1 MEKNNDQK
9 ANKNSN
15 ENKNPHTE
23 KQPINIEE
31 EINNSNLNID
41 LDKSQMTFDNPI
53 NPRYSVNRLSLEE
66 EEKSIISESDYLYQR
81 RRAEPD
87 ISNINF
93 IRTDKFN
100 KVIIPYNFEKKKYE
114 IKYKDI
120 EFYESK
126 DYLIDKLEEY
136 NKNPS
141 FDIEKTYT
149 PKNCF
154 ERIKIYFP
162 ITFIMIILLYAG
174 FIFTLLSSFNPIVIY
189 TLYSY
194 IKKAYNS
201 LNMFKFILLEKF
213 KMNNLTEII
222 KKENRSK
229 TCINKKITW
238 KIGRSGYWMEV
249 QKNVL

>member
-1 MEKNNDQK
+1 M
-9 ANKNSN
+9 
-15 ENKNPHTE
+15 
-23 KQPINIEE
+23 
-31 EINNSNLNID
+31 EINKKESDAGENNKSN
-41 LDKSQMTFDNPI
+41 MTFDNP
-53 NPRYSVNRLSLEE
+53 RFSVNRLSIE
-66 EEKSIISESDYLYQR
+66 EEKSIISESEYLYQR
-81 RRAEPD
+81 RRNEND
-87 ISNINF
+87 TNIHF
-93 IRTDKFN
+93 FQTEKFN

-136 NKNPS
+136 NQNPN
-141 FDIEKTYT
+141 FDIEKTYS
-149 PKNCF
+149 PKNCL

-162 ITFIMIILLYAG
+162 IIFIMIILLYVG
-174 FIFTLLSSFNPIVIY
+174 LIFTLLSSFNPIVIY

-213 KMNNLTEII
+213 KMKTLTQII
-222 KKENRSK
+222 LRENKTK
-229 TCINKKITW
+229 TCISKKITW

-249 QKNVL
+249 QKNIS